1 MLSYEDIVAARGR
14 IGDGI
19 VETGCPRSQGLD
31 RSRLGRV
38 HFKTEFR
45 QRTGSFKDRGSL
57 NRLLREAGIFN
68 VGDPRAPMNGYPQV
82 NSYLSWMN
90 RFAGGGREIELNI
103 IAQRGLGLP
112 R

>member
-1 MLSYEDIVAARGR
+1 
-14 IGDGI
+14 
-19 VETGCPRSQGLD
+19 
-31 RSRLGRV
+31 
-38 HFKTEFR
+38 
-45 QRTGSFKDRGSL
+45 
-57 NRLLREAGIFN
+57 
-68 VGDPRAPMNGYPQV
+68 MNGYPQV